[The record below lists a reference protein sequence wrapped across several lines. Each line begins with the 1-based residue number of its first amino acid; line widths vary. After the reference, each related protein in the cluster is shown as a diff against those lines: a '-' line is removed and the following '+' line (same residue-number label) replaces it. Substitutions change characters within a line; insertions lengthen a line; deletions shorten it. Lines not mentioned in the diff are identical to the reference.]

1 MSPRRLVLITTL
13 AAGLLGCE
21 VHPTAI
27 KVRPPQGSFTSVRE
41 EPVLPKFERKGDT
54 IKLRASAYD
63 KKGQYMGPAKGA
75 RWSTTDGTVA
85 TVGLDGLVEITG
97 SGTTKIVATGKYDGK
112 ALSHGLTVNAVII
125 AKVEIEPPAEGL
137 VDENGLHM
145 GETVKFVAKVYNDKG
160 EVIPDAKAKWRTSSY
175 AATVGIDGTVEGR
188 AIGEAQ
194 LVVEAGNHNARFSL
208 RVLDWKKPAR
218 KRRR

>member
-1 MSPRRLVLITTL
+1 MSPRRFVLITTL
-13 AAGLLGCE
+13 AVGLLGCE
-21 VHPTAI
+21 VHPTSI
-27 KVRPPQGSFTSVRE
+27 KVRPPQGSFTSVRD

-97 SGTTKIVATGKYDGK
+97 SGTAKIVATGKYDGK
-112 ALSHGLTVNAVII
+112 ELSHGLDVNAVII
-125 AKVEIEPPAEGL
+125 SKVEIEPPTEGL
-137 VDENGLHM
+137 VDKDGLHM
-145 GETVKFVAKVYNDKG
+145 GESVKFVSKVYDDKGKVIEDAKV
-160 EVIPDAKAKWRTSSY
+160 KWRTSSF
-175 AATVGIDGTVEGR
+175 AATVGVDGTVEGR

-194 LVVEAGNHNARFSL
+194 LVLESGSHNARFSL
-208 RVLDWKKPAR
+208 RVLDWKKPTR

>member
-1 MSPRRLVLITTL
+1 MPLRRFALIT
-13 AAGLLGCE
+13 AFVGLLGCE
-21 VHPTAI
+21 VQPTAI

-41 EPVLPKFERKGDT
+41 DPVLPKFDKKGDT

-63 KKGQYMGPAKGA
+63 KKGQYMGPAQGA

-97 SGTTKIVATGKYDGK
+97 SGTAKIVATGKYDGK
-112 ALSHGLTVNAVII
+112 ELSHGLDVNAVII

-145 GETVKFVAKVYNDKG
+145 GESVKFVAKVYNDKG
-160 EVIPDAKAKWRTSSY
+160 KIIEDAKVKWRTSSF
-175 AATVGIDGTVEGR
+175 AATVGVDGTVEGR

-194 LVVEAGNHNARFSL
+194 LVVEAGSHNARFSL
-208 RVLDWKKPAR
+208 RVLDWKKPTR

>member
-1 MSPRRLVLITTL
+1 MSLRRVVLTITV
-13 AAGLLGCE
+13 AVGLLGCE
-21 VHPTAI
+21 VYPTAI

-41 EPVLPKFERKGDT
+41 DPVLPRFDKKGDT

-63 KKGQYMGPAKGA
+63 KKGQYMGPAPGV

-97 SGTTKIVATGKYDGK
+97 SGSTKIVASAKYDGK
-112 ALSHGLTVNAVII
+112 ALSHGLDVHAVII
-125 AKVEIEPPAEGL
+125 ARVEVEPPSEGL
-137 VDENGLHM
+137 VDDNGLHM
-145 GETVKFVAKVYNDKG
+145 GETVKFVAKVFNDKG
-160 EVIPDAKAKWRTSSY
+160 QVIPDAKVKWRTSSY
-175 AATVGIDGTVEGR
+175 AATVGVNGEVEGR

-194 LVVEAGNHNARFSL
+194 LVVEAGSHNARFSL
-208 RVLDWKKPAR
+208 RVLDWKKPTR